1 VTVTFFAAQ
10 DEAGRC
16 YTQDSGC
23 AAAFSDLHGGMM
35 SNTTSGEP
43 AMAAAIA
50 ALERCA
56 AVEAAYLLGSAAAGR
71 LRGDS
76 DVDVAIL
83 PSRSATFSV
92 DQRLALTAELARLFG
107 RPVDLGLLS
116 TANVVYAK
124 EAVVHGRIL
133 FERSHRVTA
142 RFAML
147 ALSMYASLQE
157 ARREVLRA
165 YAA

>member
-1 VTVTFFAAQ
+1 
-10 DEAGRC
+10 
-16 YTQDSGC
+16 
-23 AAAFSDLHGGMM
+23 MM
-35 SNTTSGEP
+35 SNTTISEP
-43 AMAAAIA
+43 AMTAAID
-50 ALERCA
+50 ALQRCE
-56 AVEAAYLLGSAAAGR
+56 AVESAYLLGSAAAGR

-83 PSRSATFSV
+83 LNRHASFSV

-107 RPVDLGLLS
+107 RPVDLGVLS

-124 EAVVHGRIL
+124 EVVVHGRIL
-133 FERSHRVTA
+133 FERSHAMTA

-147 ALSMYASLQE
+147 TLSMYASLQA
-157 ARREVLRA
+157 ARREVLQA

>member
-1 VTVTFFAAQ
+1 
-10 DEAGRC
+10 
-16 YTQDSGC
+16 
-23 AAAFSDLHGGMM
+23 M
-35 SNTTSGEP
+35 SNTTISEP
-43 AMAAAIA
+43 AMTSAIV
-50 ALERCA
+50 ALQRCE

-83 PSRSATFSV
+83 PRRGAGFPV
-92 DQRLALTAELARLFG
+92 DQRLTLTAELARLFG
-107 RPVDLGLLS
+107 RPVDLGVLS

-142 RFAML
+142 HFAMQ